1 MLPLQFLDIIGQ
13 FQMADI
19 KLIHK
24 NSVPVWLITHLRET
38 FLDIMPRNMELTIE
52 QLRWLQGQQA
62 VIDYLESLNEDETE
76 D

>member
-1 MLPLQFLDIIGQ
+1 MT
-13 FQMADI
+13 DI

-24 NSVPVWLITHLRET
+24 NSVPTWLITHLRKT